1 MTEQEKIRREKLEE
15 LKRLGINPYPAK
27 LFPVD
32 SFSVDLL
39 ENFKDNSK
47 VVIAG
52 RIMSRRFKGM
62 PLLLKF
68 KIVKGE
74 SRFTLTE
81 MRFAVEMIKLSTI
94 LSIKSY

>member
-39 ENFKDNSK
+39 ENFKENSK

-52 RIMSRRFKGM
+52 RIMSRRIQANASFAE
-62 PLLLKF
+62 
-68 KIVKGE
+68 IQDSRGE

-94 LSIKSY
+94 V